1 MAGKARRSADLV
13 QRLQSAA
20 SKGAQQPNVETLRG
34 LLDESGLYDRV
45 GGVDEVIRQ
54 AEQAGKNI
62 SKNPPET
69 GVMGIE
75 DLQEIYDANGNVIG
89 MGGFERPVP
98 YRTLFPS
105 IDYSRADRPVP
116 VVFEHNPVFHGG
128 NSSYT
133 GTHQD
138 PDLSSYAKW
147 ASYNLPSDGRR
158 LFTEMLLGQPIL
170 VAKAVAANA
179 GMAPYAPATRA
190 QTWAADWMQQVM
202 DERDAIGRTTP
213 YVQIGTRM
221 VPQGWASYGH
231 IQPESLMA
239 TMLHEV
245 GHHAHRPALLSLY
258 DDNAP
263 RGATRIT
270 KKYVNKKIGP
280 LHVTLPGM
288 ENLDGQ
294 FGKFASYRMR
304 PIETDQ
310 MIADIKRAYAE
321 GTGRLVRTRAD
332 AEDALLWY
340 MNNADMAEIPFQ
352 EGPFDQRFVADADNA
367 ATYWNPMQ
375 AMQSTSPDAVQD
387 GLKVN
392 RQQYLD
398 RMTEIFGL
406 GGALV
411 LANLLDDENK

>member
-1 MAGKARRSADLV
+1 MAGKVRRSADLV
-13 QRLQSAA
+13 ERLQSAA
-20 SKGAQQPNVETLRG
+20 SKGPLQPSLETLRG

-54 AEQAGKNI
+54 AEQASKRI

-69 GVMGIE
+69 GVMGIKE
-75 DLQEIYDANGNVIG
+75 LHEIYDADGNVIG

-116 VVFEHNPVFHGG
+116 VFFEGNPVFHEG
-128 NSSYT
+128 NSSQY
-133 GTHQD
+133 GTHED
-138 PDLSSYAKW
+138 PDLQSYAKW
-147 ASYNLPSDGRR
+147 ASYKLPSSGRR
-158 LFTEMLLGQPIL
+158 LFTGQLIGNPVY

-179 GMAPYAPATRA
+179 GMAPYAPASRSQSWT
-190 QTWAADWMQQVM
+190 ADWMQQVM
-202 DERDAIGRTTP
+202 DERDAVGRTTP
-213 YVQIGTRM
+213 YVQIGLQM

-231 IQPESLMA
+231 TQPESIMG

-245 GHHAHRPALLSLY
+245 GHYAHRPALYSLFE
-258 DDNAP
+258 DNAP
-263 RGATRIT
+263 MGATKIT
-270 KKYVNKKIGP
+270 KQYLNKRLQP
-280 LHVTLPGM
+280 TLVTLPGM

-294 FGKFASYRMR
+294 FGQFASYRMR
-304 PIETDQ
+304 PIELDQ
-310 MIADIKRAYAE
+310 MVADIKRAYAE

-340 MNNADMAEIPFQ
+340 MNNPNMAEFRPV

-367 ATYWNPMQ
+367 AAYWNPMQ

-392 RQQYLD
+392 RKQILD
-398 RMTEIFGL
+398 RMTEIFGF